1 MKPDRAGRIGERLA
15 RWRLWLMGYR
25 IVETNCRLPGG
36 ELDIVARDG
45 GTLVFVEVKTAST
58 EEFGRPEEWVDARK
72 QKRLVRLATAYL
84 ARQGSMDVSCRF
96 DVVAVSLKGKIPR
109 IRVIRNAFEMEGG

>member
-72 QKRLVRLATAYL
+72 QRRLGRLATTYL
-84 ARQGSMDVSCRF
+84 ARRGNMDVSCRF
-96 DVVAVSLKGKIPR
+96 DVVAVSLTAKIPR
-109 IRVIRNAFEMEGG
+109 IKVIRNAFELVSE